1 MRGEGGTHVKRV
13 SGRLPL
19 LLIAVT
25 AILAALGATA
35 FARPQ
40 VVKVGNLIITVDGG
54 VTPSRL
60 PSRSLAPIAL
70 SAEATIETADGTHLP
85 AAKKLTVEFD
95 KSGRMNTKGLP
106 HCTVGRLKNT
116 LTDEAKRICPEALI
130 GYGRAGAEIEFPE
143 QKPFF
148 ASGTMLIFNGPPK
161 GGHPVL
167 IFHVYAHV
175 PAPTTFVTTAVV
187 GKASGAYGTRVEI
200 TIPTIVAGQGS
211 LTFAKLR
218 MKKSWN
224 YRGKR
229 QHLLLAGCPKGRFL
243 TRGDL
248 TFADGSRLSGKV
260 IRSCTPTD

>member
-1 MRGEGGTHVKRV
+1 MRGVGGTHVKRV

-40 VVKVGNLIITVDGG
+40 VVKVGNLIITVDG
-54 VTPSRL
+54 
-60 PSRSLAPIAL
+60 
-70 SAEATIETADGTHLP
+70 THLP

-116 LTDEAKRICPEALI
+116 FTDEAKRIC
-130 GYGRAGAEIEFPE
+130 PE

-148 ASGTMLIFNGPPK
+148 ASGTMLIFNGSPK